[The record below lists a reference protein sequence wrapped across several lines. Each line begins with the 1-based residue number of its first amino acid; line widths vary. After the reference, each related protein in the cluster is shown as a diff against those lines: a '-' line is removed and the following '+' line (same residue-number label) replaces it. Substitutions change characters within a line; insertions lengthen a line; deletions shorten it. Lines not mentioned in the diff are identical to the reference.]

1 MTDRQILIRDL
12 LVLFGLTGW
21 ALSLPYYGSEFMV
34 SMALT
39 CLMYVA
45 LSSSWGLFC
54 GSTRYLSLATSAFFG
69 IGAYTSALALEK
81 FGWVQSI
88 ALGAGLATV
97 VAVVMGAA
105 VLHLRGTYF
114 AVLTFG
120 MTELI
125 RHAITYWEKQ
135 VTGTVGRV
143 LTVVP
148 ERDTIYLTVLVLAAG
163 TVALSI
169 GVRRTRFG
177 LALMGIGADEQRAQT
192 LGVNTRLIKIAGFA
206 MTAAVAGAVGAAM
219 SVRWTYIDPHTVF
232 NPFIGF
238 QTVLIALIGGA
249 ITLWGP
255 LIAAVVFSLL
265 AETLRLKAPQV
276 YMMSLG
282 LLLILSVLYLPGGL
296 ASLRLETFKAWWRDT
311 RLGQSLRYEWSGDK
325 ARDKARRKKR
335 AREAVPCLAPFA
347 MCLLDAP
354 GDHVRFGGLVAV
366 DAVSATFTAGELVG
380 IIGPNGA
387 GKTTFFNAISGVQVP
402 TAAAGAGRPQP
413 GGPAAAPLCRAG
425 AGAHLPDAARVCR
438 HAGADQHRVRPEVC
452 RAPAA
457 QVLAVGRRAGRAL
470 GAARCA
476 GHPDADRPERQ
487 AACPPRR

>member
-1 MTDRQILIRDL
+1 MNDRQLLIRDL

-21 ALSLPYYGSEFMV
+21 ALSLPYYGSEFAV

-39 CLMYVA
+39 CLMYIA

-54 GSTRYLSLATSAFFG
+54 GMTRYLSLATSAFFG
-69 IGAYTSALALEK
+69 IGAYTCALTLGHIE
-81 FGWVQSI
+81 WVEAI
-88 ALGAGLATV
+88 ALGALAAATV
-97 VAVVMGAA
+97 ALVMGAA

-125 RHAITYWEKQ
+125 AHAVTYFEKS

-148 ERDTIYLTVLVLAAG
+148 ERDTIYLTVLALAVIA
-163 TVALSI
+163 VAISI

-177 LALMGIGADEQRAQT
+177 MALLGIGADEQRAQT
-192 LGVNTRLIKIAGFA
+192 LGVDTRLVKLAGFA
-206 MTAAVAGAVGAAM
+206 LTAAVAGAVGAAM

-255 LIAAVVFSLL
+255 LIAAIVFSIL
-265 AETLRLKAPQV
+265 AETLRLKVPQI

-296 ASLRLETFKAWWRDT
+296 ASLRWETARGWGRDT
-311 RLGQSLRYEWSGDK
+311 RDWWRARRYEWSGDK
-325 ARDKARRKKR
+325 ERDKRRE
-335 AREAVPCLAPFA
+335 RE
-347 MCLLDAP
+347 
-354 GDHVRFGGLVAV
+354 R
-366 DAVSATFTAGELVG
+366 
-380 IIGPNGA
+380 
-387 GKTTFFNAISGVQVP
+387 
-402 TAAAGAGRPQP
+402 
-413 GGPAAAPLCRAG
+413 
-425 AGAHLPDAARVCR
+425 RV
-438 HAGADQHRVRPEVC
+438 VE
-452 RAPAA
+452 
-457 QVLAVGRRAGRAL
+457 
-470 GAARCA
+470 
-476 GHPDADRPERQ
+476 
-487 AACPPRR
+487 

>member
-1 MTDRQILIRDL
+1 MNDRQRLIRDL
-12 LVLFGLTGW
+12 LVLFGFTGW
-21 ALSLPYYGSEFMV
+21 ALSLPYYGSDFVV

-54 GSTRYLSLATSAFFG
+54 GLSRYLSLATSAFFG
-69 IGAYTSALALEK
+69 IGAYTSALTLERL
-81 FGWVQSI
+81 GWVQGI
-88 ALGAGLATV
+88 ALGAGIAAG
-97 VAVVMGAA
+97 VAVLMGAA

-125 RHAITYWEKQ
+125 RHGITYFEKS

-148 ERDTIYLTVLVLAAG
+148 ERDTIYLTVLALAVG

-169 GVRRTRFG
+169 AVRRTRFG

-192 LGVNTRLIKIAGFA
+192 LGLNTRLVKIAGFA

-249 ITLWGP
+249 MTLWGP
-255 LIAAVVFSLL
+255 LIAAIVFSVL

-276 YMMSLG
+276 YMMALG
-282 LLLILSVLYLPGGL
+282 VLLILCVLYLPGGL
-296 ASLRLETFKAWWRDT
+296 ASLRWGTLRAWRTEARAWW
-311 RLGQSLRYEWSGDK
+311 SLRRYEWSGDK
-325 ARDKARRKKR
+325 GREQARARRQ
-335 AREAVPCLAPFA
+335 REQ
-347 MCLLDAP
+347 
-354 GDHVRFGGLVAV
+354 GLV
-366 DAVSATFTAGELVG
+366 
-380 IIGPNGA
+380 
-387 GKTTFFNAISGVQVP
+387 
-402 TAAAGAGRPQP
+402 
-413 GGPAAAPLCRAG
+413 
-425 AGAHLPDAARVCR
+425 
-438 HAGADQHRVRPEVC
+438 
-452 RAPAA
+452 
-457 QVLAVGRRAGRAL
+457 
-470 GAARCA
+470 
-476 GHPDADRPERQ
+476 
-487 AACPPRR
+487 

>member
-1 MTDRQILIRDL
+1 MKDKQVLVRDL
-12 LVLFGLTGW
+12 LLLLAFTGW
-21 ALSLPYYGSEFMV
+21 ALALPHYGSEFVV

-69 IGAYTSALALEK
+69 IGAYTSAIALEK
-81 FGWVQSI
+81 ISWLESI
-88 ALGAGLATV
+88 ALGAGLAAV

-125 RHAITYWEKQ
+125 RHAVTYFEKK

-148 ERDTIYLTVLVLAAG
+148 DRDTIYLTVLGLAVLA
-163 TVALSI
+163 VLVSI
-169 GVRRTRFG
+169 VLRRSRFG

-192 LGVNTRLIKIAGFA
+192 LGVNTRLIKVAGFA
-206 MTAAVAGAVGAAM
+206 MTAAFAGAVGAAM
-219 SVRWTYIDPHTVF
+219 AVRWTYIDPHTVF

-249 ITLWGP
+249 MTLWGP
-255 LIAAVVFSLL
+255 LIAAIVFSVL
-265 AETLRLKAPQV
+265 AETLRLQAPQI

-296 ASLRLETFKAWWRDT
+296 ASLR
-311 RLGQSLRYEWSGDK
+311 G
-325 ARDKARRKKR
+325 
-335 AREAVPCLAPFA
+335 
-347 MCLLDAP
+347 
-354 GDHVRFGGLVAV
+354 
-366 DAVSATFTAGELVG
+366 ATFTGWWQGSRGWLRGLGSKERK
-380 IIGPNGA
+380 NG
-387 GKTTFFNAISGVQVP
+387 
-402 TAAAGAGRPQP
+402 
-413 GGPAAAPLCRAG
+413 
-425 AGAHLPDAARVCR
+425 
-438 HAGADQHRVRPEVC
+438 
-452 RAPAA
+452 
-457 QVLAVGRRAGRAL
+457 
-470 GAARCA
+470 
-476 GHPDADRPERQ
+476 
-487 AACPPRR
+487 

>member
-1 MTDRQILIRDL
+1 MTDRHLLTRDL

-21 ALSLPYYGSEFMV
+21 ALCLPYFGSEFVV
-34 SMALT
+34 SLGLT

-69 IGAYTSALALEK
+69 IGAYTSAIALEQMS
-81 FGWVQSI
+81 WIASI

-125 RHAITYWEKQ
+125 RHAVTYWEKQ

-143 LTVVP
+143 LSVVP
-148 ERDTIYLTVLVLAAG
+148 ERDTIYLTVLALAVG

-169 GVRRTRFG
+169 AVRRTRFG

-192 LGVNTRLIKIAGFA
+192 LGVDTRLVKIIGFA

-249 ITLWGP
+249 MTLWGP

-265 AETLRLKAPQV
+265 AETLRLQAPQI
-276 YMMSLG
+276 YMMTLG

-296 ASLRLETFKAWWRDT
+296 ASLRWETLSGWWQGTKAQWKER
-311 RLGQSLRYEWSGDK
+311 RYEWSGDK
-325 ARDKARRKKR
+325 ARDKERAKRR
-335 AREAVPCLAPFA
+335 AREQ
-347 MCLLDAP
+347 
-354 GDHVRFGGLVAV
+354 RLV
-366 DAVSATFTAGELVG
+366 
-380 IIGPNGA
+380 
-387 GKTTFFNAISGVQVP
+387 
-402 TAAAGAGRPQP
+402 
-413 GGPAAAPLCRAG
+413 
-425 AGAHLPDAARVCR
+425 
-438 HAGADQHRVRPEVC
+438 
-452 RAPAA
+452 
-457 QVLAVGRRAGRAL
+457 
-470 GAARCA
+470 
-476 GHPDADRPERQ
+476 
-487 AACPPRR
+487 